1 MLGAAPA
8 DDEISC
14 NCLPRH
20 ASLPGPG
27 LVSLASTVVKDMN
40 RSWIWMAV
48 FCIIFLGIGIAE
60 LTQGQTTYG
69 AGYLLCG
76 GGAAL
81 VTVAQ
86 RRPAESKSA
95 RWLSVVGS
103 VGMAIGIVLLA
114 LHLVG

>member
-1 MLGAAPA
+1 
-8 DDEISC
+8 
-14 NCLPRH
+14 
-20 ASLPGPG
+20 
-27 LVSLASTVVKDMN
+27 
-40 RSWIWMAV
+40 MAV

-60 LTQGQTTYG
+60 LTQGQTTAG

-86 RRPAESKSA
+86 RRPAEAKSA

-103 VGMAIGIVLLA
+103 VGLTVGLVLLA
-114 LHLVG
+114 IHLFG